1 MVMDVEADRFK
12 PSSAQRK
19 ELTQNKLLEAFNDV
33 GKQSTMAK
41 FRPDFNDFFF
51 DVNATMRIKRNGDDN
66 EAHDPDGDDLL
77 GVVRPPPGV
86 DANKLPTGMFDDWRS
101 ANKTGE
107 VFSKKK
113 KT

>member
-1 MVMDVEADRFK
+1 MVMDVEADRSK

-19 ELTQNKLLEAFNDV
+19 ELTQNKLLEAFNDI

-51 DVNATMRIKRNGDDN
+51 DVNATMRVKRNGDDK
-66 EAHDPDGDDLL
+66 ETHDPDGNDLL
-77 GVVRPPPGV
+77 GVVLPPPGF

-101 ANKTGE
+101 PSKTGE
-107 VFSKKK
+107 LFSLKK